1 MTDLIGE
8 ECDDSKLQETT
19 NDKLFAYGGEL
30 PEHSEP
36 SKPQKESL
44 AGKKISFMG
53 DSISTF
59 EGWNNNAQH
68 NSTLADNRVYY
79 NASDNP
85 KWQNWLSVNETW
97 WKRTV
102 DKLGLSHCVN
112 NSYSGSQVTSGGS
125 YPNETGNGSRAE
137 NLHNDITDVIPD
149 IIVIYMGTND
159 YQNQIN
165 IDTFYD
171 NYAAMIQKIK
181 DKYPDADIYLC
192 KLHNYDYVTAGK
204 AIAPVVYN
212 EKIEAIA
219 ANYGCN
225 LVDFYNGTGVTPENL
240 EYYTVDLLIDRN
252 DISLVHPN
260 AAGMGKMYECLK
272 DALAQNYTIVEAEK
286 KSYTVKVENSSII
299 VGEYSSVVNE
309 GDAFEVSLNNHASMI
324 TVTMS
329 GNKINSYDSSSGKI
343 IIPYVTGDIVITA
356 EAPEWLSYLN
366 KLPSEFD
373 STTNLY
379 LMEGIITREG
389 YYNTSNVWDAQR
401 TDVISAIF
409 PVSEGMKIKSSSF
422 VHVSG
427 SNKGTYIAW
436 FMADGSR
443 KIVEGPYVYA
453 QQTNNGWVT
462 VPEGVVAVSMVWR
475 IACTED
481 DSCGDNYMYID
492 QN

>member
-1 MTDLIGE
+1 
-8 ECDDSKLQETT
+8 
-19 NDKLFAYGGEL
+19 
-30 PEHSEP
+30 
-36 SKPQKESL
+36 
-44 AGKKISFMG
+44 
-53 DSISTF
+53 
-59 EGWNNNAQH
+59 
-68 NSTLADNRVYY
+68 
-79 NASDNP
+79 
-85 KWQNWLSVNETW
+85 
-97 WKRTV
+97 
-102 DKLGLSHCVN
+102 
-112 NSYSGSQVTSGGS
+112 
-125 YPNETGNGSRAE
+125 
-137 NLHNDITDVIPD
+137 
-149 IIVIYMGTND
+149 
-159 YQNQIN
+159 
-165 IDTFYD
+165 
-171 NYAAMIQKIK
+171 
-181 DKYPDADIYLC
+181 
-192 KLHNYDYVTAGK
+192 
-204 AIAPVVYN
+204 
-212 EKIEAIA
+212 
-219 ANYGCN
+219 
-225 LVDFYNGTGVTPENL
+225 
-240 EYYTVDLLIDRN
+240 
-252 DISLVHPN
+252 
-260 AAGMGKMYECLK
+260 
-272 DALAQNYTIVEAEK
+272 
-286 KSYTVKVENSSII
+286 
-299 VGEYSSVVNE
+299 
-309 GDAFEVSLNNHASMI
+309 MI

-443 KIVEGPYVYA
+443 KIVEGPYVYD